1 LENSL
6 AGSTKQSPKVA
17 PDGDLDR
24 LYALLAE
31 LEQGLGG
38 ARRLGDCHGR
48 MSWPRRG
55 VYFFF
60 ESGEYRSNPPNVLRV
75 VRIGTHAL
83 KRGSNSTLWTR
94 LRFHRGQR
102 NGQGNHRASVFRLHV
117 GAALLQKRGET
128 DSMPTWG
135 VGSSAPREVRALE
148 RSMELAVSEFL
159 GAMTLLWVEVD
170 DPPGPSSDRA
180 FIERNAIALL
190 SQFRSPPDPPSTGWL
205 GRYSNNAAIR
215 DSGLWNVCHTSDPY
229 DCHFLNVL
237 AKRVQ
242 ITIKTHRSYA

>member
-1 LENSL
+1 M
-6 AGSTKQSPKVA
+6 G

-24 LYALLAE
+24 LYALLGE

-60 ESGEYRSNPPNVLRV
+60 ESGECRSNASNIPRIVRV
-75 VRIGTHAL
+75 GTHAL
-83 KRGSNSTLWTR
+83 KCGSSSMLWTR
-94 LRFHRGQR
+94 LRFHRGNR
-102 NGQGNHRASVFRLHV
+102 NGGGNHRASVFRLHV

-128 DSMPTWG
+128 DSVPTWG
-135 VGSSAPREVRALE
+135 VGSSAPQEVCALE
-148 RSMELAVSEFL
+148 RSVELAVSEFL

-190 SQFRSPPDPPSTGWL
+190 SQFQSPPDAPSTGWL

-215 DSGLWNVCHTSDPY
+215 DSGLWNVRHTTDSY
-229 DCHFLNVL
+229 DSHFLNIL

-242 ITIKTHRSYA
+242 ITIETHRSYA